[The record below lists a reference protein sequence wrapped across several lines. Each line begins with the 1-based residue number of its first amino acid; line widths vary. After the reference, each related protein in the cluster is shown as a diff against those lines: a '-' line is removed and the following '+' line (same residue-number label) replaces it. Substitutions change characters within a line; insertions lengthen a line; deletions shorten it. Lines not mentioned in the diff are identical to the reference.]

1 MKQPGACILIASVL
15 AVAAGQFGPRTAG
28 QPAAITVDYPED
40 GSVFPPEITAPTFI
54 WHDASAAAA
63 LWRIEVKSS
72 DGSAAIDVQSR
83 GERLSIGEIDRRCV
97 AATNE
102 LPRLSTQLAS
112 ARSWTPDA
120 PTWAAIKERSA
131 GRLATITI
139 TGFRDGA
146 SSTAVSRGQV
156 VVQTSKDPVGAPIF
170 YRDVPL
176 MPSELEK
183 GIIKPLDASAVP
195 LIAWRLRNIGE
206 PRSRLLMEGLH
217 SCANC
222 HSFSRDG
229 KTLGMDLDGPRND
242 KGMYALVSLAPQTVI
257 RNQDVV
263 TWSSFRGKLWG
274 NLRVAFMS
282 QVSPDGQYVITTV
295 RGLGDGYT
303 EASPPSKDNLD
314 NYYVA
319 NFKDYRFL
327 QVFYPTRGI
336 LGWYSR
342 ATRMLQ
348 PLPGAD
354 DSKYVHADA
363 VWSPDGK
370 YLVFARAGATEPY
383 PKGRKLAEHANDANE
398 TQIQYDLYR
407 IPFDGG
413 QGGRPEPIAGAS
425 QNGMSNTFPK
435 ISPDGRWIVFVKC
448 RNGQL
453 MRPDSQLY
461 IVPAGGGQARRMRC
475 NTTLM
480 NSWHSFSPNGRW
492 LVFSS
497 KSRSPYTQMF
507 LTHLDENGQDSP
519 AILIDNATA
528 SNRAV
533 NIPEFVNIPPDGLL
547 KIDTPAVEYYKLFD
561 RAWELGQKGR
571 TEEAIAEWKSALEL
585 NPDDSGGQM
594 NLGLALAGTGK
605 LGEAIT
611 HYQKAL
617 EANPEY
623 AEAHNNLGVALAGT
637 GKLDDAIVHYQL
649 ALQINPEYA
658 EAHNN
663 FGLALAG
670 MGKFA
675 DAIEHYQKALELKAN
690 FGDAHLN
697 LGVALGST
705 GKLDEAVAHFQKV
718 LEIEPQS
725 AEAYNNLG
733 NAMARMGNS
742 EQAIA
747 HYQKALEIN
756 PKYPEAHNNLG
767 LALLGV
773 GKPDDAAAHF
783 QKALEISPR
792 YAAAH
797 NNLGMV
803 LARTG
808 KLDEA
813 ITQYQAALE
822 IYPAYPEAHYN
833 LGDALYERGRVAEAL
848 VHWRAVLRAEPNH
861 LVLLNRMARV
871 LAASPEPSI
880 RNGAEALVLAERA
893 AGLSDGREP
902 AILDTLAAA
911 YAAVGRFSEAVET
924 ARRAL
929 DLATRLNQ
937 QALVVALKG
946 RIALYEAGT
955 PLRETP

>member
-1 MKQPGACILIASVL
+1 M
-15 AVAAGQFGPRTAG
+15 
-28 QPAAITVDYPED
+28 
-40 GSVFPPEITAPTFI
+40 
-54 WHDASAAAA
+54 
-63 LWRIEVKSS
+63 
-72 DGSAAIDVQSR
+72 
-83 GERLSIGEIDRRCV
+83 
-97 AATNE
+97 
-102 LPRLSTQLAS
+102 AS
-112 ARSWTPDA
+112 ARTWTPDEQ
-120 PTWAAIKERSA
+120 TWAAIKKRSA
-131 GRLATITI
+131 GRPATVAIA
-139 TGFRDGA
+139 GFRDGA
-146 SSTAVSRGQV
+146 SSTPISSGRV
-156 VVQTSKDPVGAPIF
+156 VIQTSKDPVGAPVF

-195 LIAWRLRNIGE
+195 LIAWRLRNVGE

-217 SCANC
+217 TCANC

-242 KGMYALVSLAPQTVI
+242 KGMYALVSLAPETVI

-263 TWSSFRGKLWG
+263 TWSSFKGKLWG

-282 QVSPDGQYVITTV
+282 QVSPDGQYVVTTV

-303 EASPPSKDNLD
+303 QAKPPPKDNLD

-342 ATRMLQ
+342 TTGQLQ

-354 DSKYVHADA
+354 DPKYVHTDA

-370 YLVFARAGATEPY
+370 YLVFARAEAKDPY
-383 PKGRKLAEHANDANE
+383 PQGKKMAEFANDANE

-407 IPFDGG
+407 IPFNGG
-413 QGGRPEPIAGAS
+413 QGGRPEPIPGAS
-425 QNGMSNTFPK
+425 RNGMSNTFPK
-435 ISPDGRWIVFVKC
+435 ISPDGRWIVFVQC

-461 IVPAGGGQARRMRC
+461 IMPAGGGRARRMRC
-475 NTTLM
+475 NTPLM

-528 SNRAV
+528 ANRAV
-533 NIPEFVNIPPDGLL
+533 NLPEFVNILPDGLR

-571 TEEAIAEWKSALEL
+571 HEEAIAEWKHALEL
-585 NPDDSGGQM
+585 NPDDPGGQM

-605 LGEAIT
+605 LGEAIA
-611 HYQKAL
+611 HYQKAVQ
-617 EANPEY
+617 ANPEY

-637 GKLDDAIVHYQL
+637 GKLDEAIEHYQR
-649 ALQINPEYA
+649 ALQIDPEYA
-658 EAHNN
+658 AAHNN
-663 FGLALAG
+663 FGLALAAA
-670 MGKFA
+670 GKFA
-675 DAIEHYQKALELKAN
+675 DAIEHYRRALELKAD
-690 FGDAHLN
+690 FADAHLN
-697 LGVALGST
+697 LGVALAGT
-705 GKLDEAVAHFQKV
+705 GRLDEAIAHFRKI
-718 LEIEPQS
+718 LEIDPKS
-725 AEAYNNLG
+725 AEAYSNLG
-733 NAMARMGNS
+733 NAMARAGHP
-742 EQAIA
+742 EEAIA
-747 HYQKALEIN
+747 QYQKALEIS

-767 LALLGV
+767 LALLGA
-773 GKPDDAAAHF
+773 GKPEDAAAHF
-783 QKALEISPR
+783 RKALAINPA

-808 KLDEA
+808 KLDQA
-813 ITQYQAALE
+813 IVEYQAALE
-822 IYPAYPEAHYN
+822 INPAYPEAHYN
-833 LGDALYERGRVAEAL
+833 LGDALYERGRIAEAL

-871 LAASPEPSI
+871 LTDAPDPSV
-880 RNGAEALVLAERA
+880 RNGAEAIVLAERA
-893 AGLSDGREP
+893 ARLSGRPEP
-902 AILDTLAAA
+902 AILDTLSAA
-911 YAAVGRFSEAVET
+911 YAAVGRFSEALQT
-924 ARRAL
+924 ARQAL
-929 DLATRLNQ
+929 DLATRANQ
-937 QALVVALKG
+937 HDLVVALKT
-946 RIALYEAGT
+946 RIALYEART
-955 PLRETP
+955 R